1 MSDLNEPRYEKT
13 KQKNNNIL
21 LHMLVVVLGFYV
33 PPTAKVIRRRDLGLK
48 SHPKDWRSPGSNS
61 GPLVYKAGSLTARPR
76 RVLYLLHMQKQ
87 GDISTDQ
94 SICFRSIDTT

>member
-1 MSDLNEPRYEKT
+1 MESRLQT
-13 KQKNNNIL
+13 Q
-21 LHMLVVVLGFYV
+21 LHVHVVVVVVLGFHV

-76 RVLYLLHMQKQ
+76 
-87 GDISTDQ
+87 ST
-94 SICFRSIDTT
+94 CNK